1 MNKILNLQK
10 MQANKDIVLC
20 AKSSASILCIFLSY
34 LSVVNCQNS

>member
-20 AKSSASILCIFLSY
+20 AKSSVLCIFLSY
-34 LSVVNCQNS
+34 LSVANCQNS